1 MTVTYPVPYPDLGG
15 QHLAPGGGT
24 VTSTK
29 YLAAMSST
37 QALPWNTTVC
47 WVPSKVSSE
56 PPSCLARSTPAWYG
70 VAGSFVVE
78 ITSVGGRPFTETS
91 CGCVVGGTGH
101 NAQVSF
107 GAYPVN
113 SP

>member
-1 MTVTYPVPYPDLGG
+1 MTVTYPMTYPDLGG

-29 YLAAMSST
+29 YFAAMSST

-47 WVPSKVSSE
+47 WVPSKVSNE

-78 ITSVGGRPFTETS
+78 TTRIGGSPLTEIW
-91 CGCVVGGTGH
+91 CGSEVGGTGH
-101 NAQVSF
+101 IAHVLN
-107 GAYPVN
+107 GA
-113 SP
+113 